1 MRLEGK
7 KAIVTGGN
15 RGIGKAIAHRLADE
29 GADVAVCA
37 SRSLES
43 AEAMAE
49 EIRAKGREAVA
60 VKGDV
65 SNTEAVNALVK
76 TVLDAFPTVDIL
88 VNNAGINK
96 DGLIMR
102 MKEEDWD
109 AVLDVNLKGAF
120 LCTKAVSRTM
130 MKARAGRIINL
141 SSVVGLMGNAGQANY
156 SASKAG
162 LLGLTKS
169 LAKELAGR
177 GITVNAVC
185 PGFIPTDM
193 TEAMPEQAKEA
204 LIDLI
209 PLGRLGSTNDIA
221 GAVAFLASD
230 DAAYITG
237 QALVVD
243 GGMVM

>member
-43 AEAMAE
+43 AEAVAE

-65 SNTEAVNALVK
+65 SNTEAVNALVR

>member
-43 AEAMAE
+43 AEAVAE

-65 SNTEAVNALVK
+65 SNTEAVNALVR

-109 AVLDVNLKGAF
+109 AVLDVNPKGAF

>member
-7 KAIVTGGN
+7 RAIVTGGS
-15 RGIGKAIAHRLADE
+15 RGIGRAIALRLADE

-43 AEAMAE
+43 AEAVAE
-49 EIRAKGREAVA
+49 EIRAKGRQAIA
-60 VKGDV
+60 TKGDV
-65 SNTEAVNALVK
+65 SKADEVDALVAE
-76 TVLDAFPTVDIL
+76 VLGGFETVDIL
-88 VNNAGINK
+88 VNNAGINR
-96 DGLIMR
+96 DGLLMR

-120 LCTKAVSRTM
+120 LCTKAISRSM
-130 MKARAGRIINL
+130 MKARTGKIINV
-141 SSVVGLMGNAGQANY
+141 SSVVGLMGNAGQVNY

-162 LLGLTKS
+162 LIGLTKS
-169 LAKELAGR
+169 TAKELAGR
-177 GITVNAVC
+177 GITVNTVC

-193 TEAMPEQAKEA
+193 TDGMPEQAKEA
-204 LIDLI
+204 LIGLI
-209 PLGRLGSTNDIA
+209 PLGRLGSTDDIA
-221 GAVAFLASD
+221 AAVAFLASD

-237 QALVVD
+237 QSIVVD

>member
-15 RGIGKAIAHRLADE
+15 RGIGRAIALRLADE

-43 AEAMAE
+43 AEAVAE
-49 EIRAKGREAVA
+49 EIRAKGREAMAVA
-60 VKGDV
+60 GDV
-65 SNTEAVNALVK
+65 SVSGEVDALIK
-76 TVLDAFPTVDIL
+76 DVLASFGSVDIL

-96 DGLIMR
+96 DGLLMR

-120 LCTKAVSRTM
+120 LCSKAISRTM

-169 LAKELAGR
+169 IAKELAGR

-193 TEAMPEQAKEA
+193 TESMPDDAKEA
-204 LIDLI
+204 LLNLI
-209 PLGRLGSTNDIA
+209 PMGRLGSTDDIA
-221 GAVAFLASD
+221 GTVAFLASD
-230 DAAYITG
+230 DASYITG
-237 QALVVD
+237 QAIVVD